1 MDIVLG
7 NDLVVTFTRDGGIV
21 DRFYCSDGKLA
32 WRLALIVIATHGDA
46 LLDGDELTVKARRR
60 PNLIERELG

>member
-7 NDLVVTFTRDGGIV
+7 NDLVMTFTRDGEIV

-32 WRLALIVIATHGDA
+32 WRLALIVIATHGDE
-46 LLDGDELTVKARRR
+46 LLAGDELTVKARRR
-60 PNLIERELG
+60 PNLIEQELG

>member
-32 WRLALIVIATHGDA
+32 WRLALIVIATHGDE
-46 LLDGDELTVKARRR
+46 LLAGDALTVEARRR
-60 PNLIERELG
+60 KNLVEAGLG

>member
-7 NDLVVTFTRDGGIV
+7 NDLVVTFKRDGEIV

-32 WRLALIVIATHGDA
+32 WRLALIIIATHGDELLAGDA
-46 LLDGDELTVKARRR
+46 LTCEARKR
-60 PNLIERELG
+60 PNLIEQGLG